1 MPFDAVF
8 LTALAEELRKGAV
21 GCRVDR
27 IHQPARDE
35 VILQLRGREGQS
47 RLLLCAGPNH
57 PRAQFTAESYENPA
71 QPPMFCMLLRK
82 HLVGGR
88 IAEIRQPSME
98 RLLDFTLECTDEMGE
113 PVLKHLIVEIMG
125 RNSNLIL
132 CGGDGRII
140 DCLRRVD
147 FEMSEKRQVLP
158 GLFYQ
163 EPPVQ
168 DRKNPAQTDRAE
180 IFAMLEAVEGSK
192 KLDQWLLDHFSAL
205 PPIICR
211 EIAWDFCGDTDCDI
225 AACDRNALA
234 DHLAGTFSHLTTGPW
249 APTLLFRDGSP
260 KDFSYRPI
268 RQYGVCGIL
277 ETFPTFSALLDRYYA
292 ARERSEQVRQKS
304 QAIHKTVVNLRDRTA
319 RKLEIQ
325 RKELTATYDREHL
338 RQMGDI
344 VTANLHAMTR
354 GQARLTAVNF
364 YDPEMKEIDIPLAPH
379 LSPQQNAAKFYKD
392 YAKAKNAEKM
402 LTGLIEKGEQEL
414 EYLNSILDELSRAEG
429 EKDIAEIRA
438 ELTDGGY
445 LRRTDK
451 KKQMK
456 QQPSRPMEFR
466 SDEGYTIYVG
476 RNNRQ
481 NDLLTLKAAE
491 KYDLWLHTQKI
502 HGSHVI
508 IACAGR
514 EKPGD
519 LTITQAAQLAAWY
532 SQARE
537 GQNVPVDVTAVR
549 NVKKPAGGKP
559 GMVIYDHYTT
569 VYVTPDQE
577 LARRLRAGG
586 K

>member
-8 LTALAEELRKGAV
+8 LTAVAQELRQGAQ
-21 GCRVDR
+21 GAKVDKVY
-27 IHQPARDE
+27 QPARDQ
-35 VILQLRGREGQS
+35 VILQLRARDAN
-47 RLLLCAGPNH
+47 RKLLLSASSNT
-57 PRAQFTAESYENPA
+57 PRAQFTEEPFENPA

-88 IAEIRQPSME
+88 IAEIRQPPME
-98 RLLDFTLECTDEMGE
+98 RLLDFVLDCTDEMGE
-113 PVLKHLIVEIMG
+113 PVQKRLIIEIMG

-163 EPPVQ
+163 YPPTQ
-168 DRKNPAQTDRAE
+168 EKRNPAETDRDTILALLRRE
-180 IFAMLEAVEGSK
+180 AGAIQLDKWLQSHFA
-192 KLDQWLLDHFSAL
+192 AL
-205 PPIICR
+205 PPVICR
-211 EIAWDFCGDTDCDI
+211 ELSCGYCGNTEC
-225 AACDRNALA
+225 RPMETEYEALA
-234 DHLAGTFSHLTTGPW
+234 DYLAQQFAKLNGPYT
-249 APTLLFRDGSP
+249 PTLLRREGSP
-260 KDFSYRPI
+260 KDYSYRPLE
-268 RQYGVCGIL
+268 QYGALGEN
-277 ETFPTFSALLDRYYA
+277 ETLPTFSVLLDRFYA
-292 ARERSEQVRQKS
+292 SRERGEQVRQKS
-304 QAIHKTVVNLRDRTA
+304 QAIHKTLTNLRDRTA

-325 RKELTATYDREHL
+325 RKELAATYDRERL
-338 RQMGDI
+338 RQLGDI
-344 VTANLHAMTR
+344 VTANLHAITR
-354 GQARLTAVNF
+354 GQPRLTAVDF
-364 YDPEMKEIDIPLAPH
+364 YDPDMKEIDIPLSPT

-392 YAKAKNAEKM
+392 YTKAKNAEKM
-402 LTGLIEKGEQEL
+402 LTGLIEKGEQEHA
-414 EYLNSILDELSRAEG
+414 YFCSVLDALSRAEG
-429 EKDIAEIRA
+429 EKDIADIRA

-445 LRRTDK
+445 LKRSGG

-456 QQPSRPMEFR
+456 QQPSKPMVFQ

-481 NDLLTLKAAE
+481 NDQLTLKTAE

-508 IACAGR
+508 IDCTGK

-519 LTITQAAQLAAWY
+519 VTVTQAAQLAAYY

-537 GQNVPVDVTAVR
+537 GHNVPVDVTAVR

-559 GMVIYDHYTT
+559 GMVIYDHYNT
-569 VYVTPDQE
+569 VYVTPDAA
-577 LARRLRAGG
+577 LADRLRV